1 MFAAKNADVIWII
14 LSSSFNNSMTQCLA
28 QELPHRA
35 KPNLLCQPQS
45 HKHFSITKCDWE
57 SIVQLQWK
65 SFMISWR
72 MMYHYSTYLACHVD
86 VLTVGFRLSSAW
98 QRIKRPRP
106 YPLWLL
112 QLITEP
118 HNCCS
123 SIGLDFGTW
132 QMHNWMNL
140 RHLGYRLPIEIE
152 EDWFG
157 IYSTGIAK
165 SPSAWAL
172 PICCL
177 LSLQGVLQENGTPST
192 RKNKCGG
199 GGTMSMPFMPF
210 HTVVSWIW
218 LGKSWKLWREHC
230 WVTQVKPHSSQRW
243 PPNYLP
249 HLFFSQILNVAL
261 ATIGYDWMLE
271 NPNLRLPCWIRG

>member
-1 MFAAKNADVIWII
+1 MF
-14 LSSSFNNSMTQCLA
+14 L
-28 QELPHRA
+28 
-35 KPNLLCQPQS
+35 
-45 HKHFSITKCDWE
+45 
-57 SIVQLQWK
+57 QL
-65 SFMISWR
+65 
-72 MMYHYSTYLACHVD
+72 D
-86 VLTVGFRLSSAW
+86 FRLSSAW

-165 SPSAWAL
+165 SPSDWAL

-177 LSLQGVLQENGTPST
+177 LSLQGVLQGHKTPST

-210 HTVVSWIW
+210 HTVV
-218 LGKSWKLWREHC
+218 LDLTGKVLKALTRTLLSHSDKTTLIPK
-230 WVTQVKPHSSQRW
+230 VTSQLPSSS
-243 PPNYLP
+243 LS
-249 HLFFSQILNVAL
+249 SQILNVAL

-271 NPNLRLPCWIRG
+271 NPNLRLPCWIRVEMWLQEEQRSKPWWHSIILVGV